1 MRTTYNLTVQNS
13 GIVTPGIQYD
23 MKAEVKTGPSV
34 TVSLELYAKASTLKK
49 GPVREFSSTVVD
61 GKVMGTYLHNGG
73 TPEDMEVVLR
83 LLSNQACERGDIPD
97 ALKTAI
103 ELSSLRTYDNN
114 KNGGLENKFVK
125 FAR

>member
-1 MRTTYNLTVQNS
+1 MKTTYNLTVQNS
-13 GIVTPGIQYD
+13 SVIPGMQYD

-34 TVSLELYAKASTLKK
+34 TVSIELYAKAPTVKK
-49 GPVREFSSTVVD
+49 APVREFSSTVVD
-61 GKVMGTYLHNGG
+61 GLVVSTYLHNGG

-83 LLSNQACERGDIPD
+83 LLSNQASVRGDIPE

-114 KNGGLENKFVK
+114 KNGGLENKFTG